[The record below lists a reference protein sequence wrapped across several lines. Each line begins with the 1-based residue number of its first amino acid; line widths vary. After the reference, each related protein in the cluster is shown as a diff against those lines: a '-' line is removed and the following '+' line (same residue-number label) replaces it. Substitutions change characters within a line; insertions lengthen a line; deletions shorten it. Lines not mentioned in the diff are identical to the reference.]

1 MVEMLPCIKPVYI
14 PQYRTSNSQ
23 PKAALP
29 FQPLLRLHA
38 LSFMVIDGHPFLF
51 PWSHYYHFL
60 SLSLTSQLFFHYTDA
75 ILPIAALG
83 TWFSS
88 LDLAIVVSFALLHE
102 LLGRALIMFQAL
114 HLADK
119 PDFLPLWVK
128 QPRRYWYLT
137 SFLGVIDGSSPLI
150 LDMKKNNH
158 NYQAMLKII
167 LPK

>member
-38 LSFMVIDGHPFLF
+38 LSFMVIDGHPFWF
-51 PWSHYYHFL
+51 HDPIIIIS

-83 TWFSS
+83 T
-88 LDLAIVVSFALLHE
+88 
-102 LLGRALIMFQAL
+102 
-114 HLADK
+114 
-119 PDFLPLWVK
+119 
-128 QPRRYWYLT
+128 
-137 SFLGVIDGSSPLI
+137 
-150 LDMKKNNH
+150 
-158 NYQAMLKII
+158 
-167 LPK
+167 